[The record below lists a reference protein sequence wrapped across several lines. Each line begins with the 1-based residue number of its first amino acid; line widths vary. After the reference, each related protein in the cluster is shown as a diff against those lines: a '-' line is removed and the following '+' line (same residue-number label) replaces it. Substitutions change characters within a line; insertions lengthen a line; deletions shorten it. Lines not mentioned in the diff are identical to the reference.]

1 MKILDRITLLK
12 AGYTKEDIQEM
23 LKSEDTNND
32 VKETPEEN
40 NYNDKLVEAVTALA
54 TKVKGLEDT
63 IHANNIDNTTVKVA
77 TGADNVMNILEGII
91 NPHTDK
97 KEDK

>member
-23 LKSEDTNND
+23 LKAEDTNTD
-32 VKETPEEN
+32 DKETPEEN
-40 NYNDKLVEAVTALA
+40 NYNTKLVEAVTALA
-54 TKVKGLEDT
+54 SKVKGLEDT
-63 IHANNIDNTTVKVA
+63 IHANNIDNTTVKVD

-97 KEDK
+97 KED